1 MDAAARKC
9 DFQDFMKFESL
20 DFISGQFHAR
30 IQMEHDRI
38 NKMKSD
44 YLEMVEEIDK
54 LRKENE
60 AMAYNLNAAADVG
73 GEQSEWIEK
82 LKELCLN
89 ELNDPLSRYAT
100 LEVSDVTDIFGW
112 KIEKSTPKYTKAMN
126 WKNLK
131 KVLIEYNISKDE
143 LECIADLEGEE
154 RTQKACEWLEKQESG
169 KYEITEKPI
178 MVSSMEP
185 EPESDPEPLKM
196 DDEEIEK
203 VEEIEDPISQDDPQT
218 LLIKGVF
225 ESGLINMAEL
235 GVNKQYSD
243 AMEFKLKNPKSSYED
258 FMNQGGKKSPKKKPK
273 SPKKK
278 ENPDFNNKIEDLNI
292 QLDRNIAQDYWI
304 CKHNRQSDQIVKQR
318 AIETF
323 KMILKEKGLD
333 IEKIPQ
339 SKWDK
344 LPQGKNLRDVDAIRY
359 NRTEKNHNIVLY
371 YLEDSKGFEKNEASN
386 GRLTYRF
393 AGRPFE

>member
-20 DFISGQFHAR
+20 DFISGQFHNR

-44 YLEMVEEIDK
+44 YLKMIEEIDK

-73 GEQSEWIEK
+73 GEQCECIEK
-82 LKELCLN
+82 LKKLCLN
-89 ELNDPLSRYAT
+89 ELNDPHGIEKT
-100 LEVSDVTDIFGW
+100 LYVSDITDIFGW
-112 KIEKSTPKYTKAMN
+112 KIEKSTPKYKPTMN

-143 LECIADLEGEE
+143 LECISDLEGEE
-154 RTQKACEWLEKQESG
+154 RTQKACEWLEKQESD

-185 EPESDPEPLKM
+185 EPEYTPEPLKM
-196 DDEEIEK
+196 DDEEVDEK
-203 VEEIEDPISQDDPQT
+203 VEDPISQDDPQT
-218 LLIKGVF
+218 LLIKSVF
-225 ESGLINMAEL
+225 ESGIMNMAEL

-243 AMEFKLKNPKSSYED
+243 AMMFKLKNPKSSYED
-258 FMNQGGKKSPKKKPK
+258 FLNQGGKKSPKKPK

-278 ENPDFNNKIEDLNI
+278 ENPDFNKKIEDLNI
-292 QLDRNIAQDYWI
+292 NHERNIAQDYWI

-323 KMILKEKGLD
+323 KMILKQKGFD

-359 NRTEKNHNIVLY
+359 TKTDKNHNLVMY
-371 YLEDSKGFEKNEASN
+371 YLEDSKGYEKNEASN

-393 AGRPFE
+393 SV